1 MTDVRPEAVFIKEGT
16 QAALLDSLKFDEN
29 GKLET
34 TATLEAQSVDVTV
47 GDVDL
52 TGDSLTAINT
62 IKDDVATTKSILSS
76 TDMNSGIGKSI
87 YNAMTG
93 GMFNSFWMPIYGSVQ
108 SIHGV
113 LNGVL
118 NAIYNRM
125 TKKGTVSTALSDISV
140 TTTSSIIDCTNYN
153 AVLIST
159 LITGTGTW
167 NVKLQGKFTEDGTF
181 MDMYDNN
188 GNLLSYGNLSTSA
201 IRLFTSVP
209 DYIQIVATEITD
221 GATLTVEVQ
230 PINV

>member
-16 QAALLDSLKFDEN
+16 QAALLDSLSFDEN

-34 TATLEAQSVDVTV
+34 TAMLEANTVDVTV

-52 TGDSLTAINT
+52 TGDSLAALQSV
-62 IKDDVATTKSILSS
+62 DTK
-76 TDMNSGIGKSI
+76 T
-87 YNAMTG
+87 YA
-93 GMFNSFWMPIYGSVQ
+93 
-108 SIHGV
+108 
-113 LNGVL
+113 
-118 NAIYNRM
+118 
-125 TKKGTVSTALSDISV
+125 KKGTVTIAHNAITV
-140 TTTSSIIDCTNYN
+140 TTTSTTISTVGYN